1 MVGVERKRFCWAG
14 VVVLVGSVFLRREA
28 VGAPGLFFSFSF
40 FFSKSFGFLFF
51 WGSFDFFCVF
61 LAPHTLILGGGFGGV
76 LPMGFN
82 GLALFS
88 WFWRVVYLSCV
99 HADEQV
105 MPLFLSLF
113 LSRSSWICFSFHN
126 CLLDFEL
133 RAFLVLSKKKKHFY
147 LFRWIWHFAMLC
159 NVFFGLAFWG
169 SEFHFGEGEKASVL
183 VGYFVGKRAA
193 FVSHAAIFSFSWVH
207 TFLSFFPCRRQ
218 FWHHF
223 MCGENVSAFHCKSSK
238 PRSTMLIP
246 LL

>member
-1 MVGVERKRFCWAG
+1 MVRLRGSGFAGLGWWFWWVLCSCGVKRL
-14 VVVLVGSVFLRREA
+14 VLLGCFFLF
-28 VGAPGLFFSFSF
+28 L

-51 WGSFDFFCVF
+51 WGSFDFFFVF

-169 SEFHFGEGEKASVL
+169 SEFHFGEGEKLQSWSAILSESVPHSCHML
-183 VGYFVGKRAA
+183 QF
-193 FVSHAAIFSFSWVH
+193 FLSPELTLF
-207 TFLSFFPCRRQ
+207 FLSFLAVGNFGTILCAVKMCR
-218 FWHHF
+218 HF
-223 MCGENVSAFHCKSSK
+223 TVNLPNPGPQC
-238 PRSTMLIP
+238 
-246 LL
+246 